1 MDIFNHYKPL
11 DHATHYNVSFLVL
24 RKNKRIFPEKEGD
37 SVKLH
42 LLLVALAEV
51 VAKEKTGSCA
61 TIAQAML
68 DLYAID
74 REPCKKY
81 MPLFTSDDMKRRIKA
96 ARHWERL
103 SDIAAE
109 VVAKDANLFS

>member
-1 MDIFNHYKPL
+1 MGIFDHYKPH

-51 VAKEKTGSCA
+51 VAKERKGSCA
-61 TIAQAML
+61 IIAQAML

-74 REPCKKY
+74 REQCKKY
-81 MPLFTSDDMKRRIKA
+81 VPFFTSDDMKRRIRS

-103 SDIAAE
+103 CDIAAE
-109 VVAKDANLFS
+109 VVAKDAKLFS